1 MRLLALLLLLPWT
14 LASAGTSF
22 LVSTDELAAA
32 LAQGRVRLVDAESPD
47 NYARAHLPGALNLPF
62 LELEDAEENAKSGQP
77 VFPRLA
83 ASKLEALGVSRDSDV
98 VVYDSGDGRGATA
111 VWYILGFIGH
121 DRVRILD
128 GGFRKWLKEGRPLTQ
143 DVPRPAKAT
152 YAPQPRTGWALKT
165 EDLAASSALRVDA
178 RSIAEY
184 SGKDAGGARQG
195 GHLPGAKSFAWTR
208 LAGDLDTFK
217 DDAAMRRELK
227 AAGITP
233 DKEIVTYCNG
243 GLGRSTYLYAAL
255 KRLGYEKVKVYPG
268 SWIEWASDPARP
280 IER

>member
-1 MRLLALLLLLPWT
+1 MRLFAILLLLPWT
-14 LASAGTSF
+14 LAWAGPSF
-22 LVSTDELAAA
+22 LISTDEFAAVQA
-32 LAQGRVRLVDAESPD
+32 RVRLVDAESAD
-47 NYARAHLPGALNLPF
+47 HYARAHLPGAMNLPY
-62 LELEDAEENAKSGQP
+62 LELEDVEENVKSGLP
-77 VFPRLA
+77 IFPRLA
-83 ASKLEALGVSRDSDV
+83 ASKLEALGISRDSDV
-98 VVYDSGDGRGATA
+98 VVYDSGDGRAASA

-128 GGFRKWLKEGRPLTQ
+128 GGFRKWLKEGRAVTQ
-143 DVPRPAKAT
+143 DVPHPTKAT
-152 YAPQPRTGWALKT
+152 YVLQPRADWALKT
-165 EDLAASSALRVDA
+165 QDLASSPALRVDA

-184 SGKDAGGARQG
+184 GGKETGGARQG
-195 GHLPGAKSFAWTR
+195 GHLPGAKSFSWSR
-208 LAGDLDTFK
+208 LAGTLGTFR
-217 DDAAMRRELK
+217 DEAAMRSELK

-255 KRLGYEKVKVYPG
+255 RHLGYDKVKVYPG